1 MVIRPPSNT
10 RLQSDRL
17 GCWRSRLS
25 CSIRASRRFGAGCET
40 PPAAEPPIRWAARA
54 VLPLDTLHTIA
65 EVGIAI
71 TGFAGIVAAI
81 RGGGDSAAQPS
92 IADPLGVLLT
102 ASIGT
107 VFFCFVPEWLD
118 SAIAE
123 PDLVWRVSLAAYGT
137 YRLAYITL
145 ILNARRRGLG
155 ANLGAW
161 RFSVGVSLGV
171 LQLVGA
177 AGFLTEFQYFLYL
190 SGLLWGLMVALLS
203 FYTLLRDRTPE

>member
-1 MVIRPPSNT
+1 
-10 RLQSDRL
+10 
-17 GCWRSRLS
+17 
-25 CSIRASRRFGAGCET
+25 
-40 PPAAEPPIRWAARA
+40 

-81 RGGGDSAAQPS
+81 QGGADSAARPS
-92 IADPLGVLLT
+92 IADPLGVLLV

-107 VFFCFVPEWLD
+107 VFFCFVPEWIN

-123 PDLVWRVSLAAYGT
+123 PDVVWRLSLAASGT
-137 YRLAYITL
+137 YRLAYVAL
-145 ILNARRRGLG
+145 ILNARRRGAA
-155 ANLGAW
+155 ANSVVSAW

-177 AGFLTEFQYFLYL
+177 AGFFSDFQYFLYL
-190 SGLLWGLMVALLS
+190 SGLFWGLIVALSS
-203 FYTLLRDRTPE
+203 FYTLLRDQPPE